1 MNSYLFEKKTLI
13 QTKEELKKYF
23 KSDNIFLTDG
33 SSLLCSGNITLGEN
47 ILLNGNVI
55 LTEGVTVEQGSNL
68 SNVTLGNENR
78 IRPYSIISNLKAGQC
93 NIFGPFCFIRDEV
106 TVEDNCIIGAH
117 VEIARS
123 LIHSNVKISHH
134 AFIGDATIES
144 SVIVG
149 ANVVFCNFDG
159 KVRQNSFISTGVLL
173 GSATLIISPIH
184 VGKNAIIAA
193 GSIINK
199 NVLPEEKVIQKR
211 L

>member
-1 MNSYLFEKKTLI
+1 MNNFFFEKETLI

-23 KSDNIFLTDG
+23 KSDNIFLTVG
-33 SSLLCSGNITLGEN
+33 ANLICKGNITLGEN
-47 ILLNGNVI
+47 VILSGIVK

-68 SNVTLGNENR
+68 SNVILGNENL
-78 IRPYSIISNLKAGQC
+78 IRPYSIISNLKAGQS
-93 NIFGPFCFIRDEV
+93 NIFGPFCFVRDEV

-117 VEIARS
+117 VEITRS

-159 KVRQNSFISTGVLL
+159 RERQNSYISTGVLL

-184 VGKNAIIAA
+184 VGANAIIAA

-199 NVLPEEKVIQKR
+199 DVLPEEKVIQKR
-211 L
+211 P

>member
-1 MNSYLFEKKTLI
+1 MNSCLFEKETLI
-13 QTKEELKKYF
+13 QTKEEVKKYF
-23 KSDNIFLTDG
+23 KSDNVFLNDG
-33 SSLLCSGNITLGEN
+33 ATLLCSGNITLGEN
-47 ILLNGNVI
+47 ITFSGNII

-68 SNVTLGNENR
+68 SNVTLDIENQ
-78 IRPYSIISNLKAGQC
+78 IRPYSIISNVKAGKS

-106 TVEDNCIIGAH
+106 TVDDNCIIGAH

-144 SVIVG
+144 NVIVG
-149 ANVVFCNFDG
+149 ANVIFCNFDG
-159 KVRQNSFISTGVLL
+159 IKRQNSFISSGALL

-184 VGKNAIIAA
+184 VGINAIIAA

-199 NVLPEEKVIQKR
+199 NVLPDEKVIQKR
-211 L
+211 S

>member
-1 MNSYLFEKKTLI
+1 MN
-13 QTKEELKKYF
+13 
-23 KSDNIFLTDG
+23 DG
-33 SSLLCSGNITLGEN
+33 ATLLCSGNITLGEN
-47 ILLNGNVI
+47 ITFSGNII

-68 SNVTLGNENR
+68 SNVTLDIENQ
-78 IRPYSIISNLKAGQC
+78 IRPYSIISNVKAGKS

-106 TVEDNCIIGAH
+106 TVDDNCIIGAH

-144 SVIVG
+144 NVIVG
-149 ANVVFCNFDG
+149 ANVIFCNFDG
-159 KVRQNSFISTGVLL
+159 IKRQNSFISSGALL

-184 VGKNAIIAA
+184 VGINAIIAA

-199 NVLPEEKVIQKR
+199 NVLPDEKVIQKR
-211 L
+211 S

>member
-1 MNSYLFEKKTLI
+1 MNSFLFEKETLI

-23 KSDNIFLTDG
+23 KSDNIFLTIG
-33 SSLLCSGNITLGEN
+33 ANLLCSGIITLGEN
-47 ILLNGNVI
+47 IMFSGNVT
-55 LTEGVTVEQGSNL
+55 LTEGVIVEQGSNL

-78 IRPYSIISNLKAGQC
+78 IRPYSIISNLKAGQS

-106 TVEDNCIIGAH
+106 TVENNCIIGAH
-117 VEIARS
+117 VEIARC
-123 LIHSNVKISHH
+123 LIHSDVKISHH

-144 SVIVG
+144 NVIVG

-159 KVRQNSFISTGVLL
+159 KGRQSSFISSGVLL

-184 VGKNAIIAA
+184 IGENAIIAA
-193 GSIINK
+193 GSVINN

>member
-1 MNSYLFEKKTLI
+1 MNSFLFEKETLI
-13 QTKEELKKYF
+13 QTKEELKKHF
-23 KSDNIFLTDG
+23 KSDNIFLTNG
-33 SSLLCSGNITLGEN
+33 ANLLCSGNITLGEN
-47 ILLNGNVI
+47 ILFSGNVI

-68 SNVTLGNENR
+68 SNVTLGNKNL
-78 IRPYSIISNLKAGQC
+78 IRPYSIISNLKAGQM

-117 VEIARS
+117 VEITRS

-159 KVRQNSFISTGVLL
+159 KERQNSFISNGVLL

-184 VGKNAIIAA
+184 VGANAIIAA

-199 NVLPEEKVIQKR
+199 DVLPQEKVIQKR

>member
-1 MNSYLFEKKTLI
+1 MNSFFFKNETLI
-13 QTKEELKKYF
+13 QTKEEFKRYF
-23 KSDNIFLTDG
+23 KSSNIFLTDG
-33 SSLLCSGNITLGEN
+33 ATLSCSGKIALGEN
-47 ILLNGNVI
+47 ITFSGNVI
-55 LTEGVTVEQGSNL
+55 LREGVTVEQGSIL
-68 SNVTLGNENR
+68 SNATLGSKNQ
-78 IRPYSIISNLKAGQC
+78 IRPYSVISNIKAGKS
-93 NIFGPFCFIRDEV
+93 NIFGPFCFLRDEV
-106 TVEDNCIIGAH
+106 SVEDNCIIGAH

-159 KVRQNSFISTGVLL
+159 KERQNSFISNGVLL

-184 VGKNAIIAA
+184 VGANAIIAA
-193 GSIINK
+193 GSILNK
-199 NVLPEEKVIQKR
+199 NVLPDEKVIQKR